1 MNPSLRTSFAVTAIF
16 CATAAVSFAA
26 AEPTAPSAVTSG
38 GYVDF
43 GRIVPSSDGRF
54 VEVNLSPGLLKFAAA
69 CAAKTE
75 PQAAALLGN
84 LRHVRVNV
92 VELNDGNRT
101 PTIERVQAIRREL
114 EAQGWI
120 SLANVR
126 EQPKGDDVQIFAKMR
141 GEEAIEGLAVT
152 VISGSREVVLVNI
165 VGEIKPDQIA
175 TLAERFHLDPLKD
188 VNLPK
193 PHHS

>member
-1 MNPSLRTSFAVTAIF
+1 MNPTLRTCFAVTALF
-16 CATAAVSFAA
+16 CATAAGSFAA
-26 AEPTAPSAVTSG
+26 ADSTAPIAVASG

-43 GRIVPSSDGRF
+43 GRFVPSSDGRF
-54 VEVNLSPGLLKFAAA
+54 VEVNLSTGLLKFAAA
-69 CAAKTE
+69 CAATTE

-84 LRHVRVNV
+84 LKHVRVNV
-92 VELNDGNRT
+92 VELNDGNRAAT
-101 PTIERVQAIRREL
+101 LDRVQTIRREL
-114 EAQGWI
+114 EAQGWT

-175 TLAERFHLDPLKD
+175 TLAERFHVDSLKD

-193 PHHS
+193 SHHS